1 MYVSNPDAN
10 PNVPSKD
17 ILITKND
24 YIVSAP
30 NETLRFR
37 EYFKGF
43 WNTYAGLCCR
53 HCGLIKIHCVFWW
66 YVRTETVYNL

>member
-37 EYFKGF
+37 EMMCILRAFG
-43 WNTYAGLCCR
+43 TRTRAYAVD
-53 HCGLIKIHCVFWW
+53 IV
-66 YVRTETVYNL
+66 V